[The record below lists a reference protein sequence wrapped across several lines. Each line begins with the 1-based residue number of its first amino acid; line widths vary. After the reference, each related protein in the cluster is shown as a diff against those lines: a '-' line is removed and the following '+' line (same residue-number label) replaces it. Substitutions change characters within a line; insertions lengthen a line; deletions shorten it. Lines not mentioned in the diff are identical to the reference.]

1 MIGAGLALAPSLVVS
16 RAAAA
21 TTEHTVSRGDTLS
34 DLARQYDSSVSAIRQ
49 ANNLRGDQ
57 INVGQKLIIPVAPGL
72 LTTST
77 PAAPQLHTVARGD
90 TLSRLAS
97 QYNTSVA
104 AIRQANNL
112 QSDQINVGQ
121 RLVIP
126 SSASGGFNFINNVVR
141 ATDAIT
147 VTPGR
152 WQWIVGH
159 HSAIERGN
167 ARIYGNYHRNQR
179 RMQNGL
185 AYHFVIGNG
194 IDSGDGE
201 VEIGDRWIRQLDGGH
216 VRRAD
221 VNRSGIGI
229 CVVGNFETRRPSPR
243 QMAAF
248 TELVDYLKNVVVK
261 GNCRFAVHREI
272 DRRHTVCPGRHF
284 PTQAMHARYG

>member
-1 MIGAGLALAPSLVVS
+1 MIGAGIALAPTLLLS
-16 RAAAA
+16 RDSAAAI
-21 TTEHTVSRGDTLS
+21 EHTVVRGDTLT
-34 DLARQYDSSVSAIRQ
+34 DLARRYNTTVSAIRQ
-49 ANNLRGDQ
+49 ANNLRSDQ
-57 INVGQKLIIPVAPGL
+57 INVGQRLSIPTSPSQRPVEVA
-72 LTTST
+72 
-77 PAAPQLHTVARGD
+77 AAPVIHTVARGD
-90 TLSRLAS
+90 TLSALALHHG
-97 QYNTSVA
+97 TSVG

-112 QSDQINVGQ
+112 RSDQINVGQ

-126 SSASGGFNFINNVVR
+126 STSGGFQHINAVVR
-141 ATDAIT
+141 ATEGIT

-152 WQWIVGH
+152 WRWIVGH

-167 ARIYGNYHRNQR
+167 ARIYDNYHRNQR

-201 VEIGDRWIRQLDGGH
+201 VEIGQRWLRQLDGGH

-229 CVVGNFETRRPSPR
+229 CVVGNFENRHPSQR
-243 QMAAF
+243 QLAAF
-248 TELVDYLKNVVVK
+248 TELVDYLKNVLLN

-272 DRRHTVCPGRHF
+272 DQRHTVCPGRHF
-284 PTQAMHARYG
+284 PTRAMHQRYG